1 MTYAITPPA
10 PARSPNLFWS
20 TFWNKGEGLGDWR
33 IVPLNQP
40 DNPGGIDARE
50 ALASAVVISL
60 FTDKRAPEG
69 WRPEVTDRRG
79 WWGDGVA
86 EEGAEARPIGSH
98 LWLLRNEAV
107 TTENVDLARIYA
119 LEALAWMTADNVCAR
134 VEVTTGA
141 IENPRRGIWLAVDLF
156 ARDGSRVFAERYER
170 FWQETR

>member
-1 MTYAITPPA
+1 
-10 PARSPNLFWS
+10 
-20 TFWNKGEGLGDWR
+20 
-33 IVPLNQP
+33 
-40 DNPGGIDARE
+40 
-50 ALASAVVISL
+50 
-60 FTDKRAPEG
+60 
-69 WRPEVTDRRG
+69 
-79 WWGDGVA
+79 VA

-119 LEALAWMTADNVCAR
+119 LEALAWMTQEDVCAR
-134 VEVTTGA
+134 IDVQSGI